1 MPEPISAATIA
12 VVQAGAA
19 VGSAIGNTIVT
30 IADAQKR
37 RMFENALSRLSLDRQ
52 KELDGRLLRAKTL
65 SERLAILTNAVTMIK
80 VEEARA
86 KIQGKQKEETTKI
99 LLIVGGGV
107 VLLIAAFLI
116 KKL

>member
-1 MPEPISAATIA
+1 MAEPVTAIVT
-12 VVQAGAA
+12 AGVA
-19 VGSAIGNTIVT
+19 VGSAIGGTVASIS
-30 IADAQKR
+30 DANKR
-37 RMFENALSRLSLDRQ
+37 RLFGNALSRLSADRQ
-52 KELDGRLLRAKTL
+52 KELDDRLLRAKTL
-65 SERLAILTNAVTMIK
+65 SERLTILTNAVTMIK

-86 KIQGKQKEETTKI
+86 KIQGKQKEETRKI